1 MSHASLV
8 EALDLY
14 YFQKGLS
21 AELSKTAGSLG
32 NEASKCTS
40 PSGVRQQRTPPYY
53 ALLLTSTANEGA
65 DGEGDARRAAALE
78 SVALGITGVRI
89 VGQCRLQGFGRLWR
103 RGVNLAVIISTRR
116 VWRKPPFTTFSAAT
130 EQLHCCH
137 QRA

>member
-40 PSGVRQQRTPPYY
+40 PSGVRQQKTPPYY
-53 ALLLTSTANEGA
+53 ALLLESTTNEGA
-65 DGEGDARRAAALE
+65 DDERVCGFGNYRCENHGSMPAA
-78 SVALGITGVRI
+78 GVR
-89 VGQCRLQGFGRLWR
+89 
-103 RGVNLAVIISTRR
+103 
-116 VWRKPPFTTFSAAT
+116 PFVAERCEFSCDYFNEVCMAEAT
-130 EQLHCCH
+130 
-137 QRA
+137 A

>member
-40 PSGVRQQRTPPYY
+40 PSGVRRQRTPPYY

-65 DGEGDARRAAALE
+65 DGEGDTKRGAALE

-89 VGQCRLQGFGRLWR
+89 VGQSWLQGFGRLWL
-103 RGVNLAVIISTRR
+103 RGVNLAVIISMRR
-116 VWRKPPFTTFSAAT
+116 V
-130 EQLHCCH
+130 
-137 QRA
+137 